1 VRLKT
6 IFLCLLYFLE
16 MSRPGFAYEGYRWEN
31 GWPAERTVVQETSTA
46 VVTGTAVA
54 AVAAEGN
61 LNNGERSMDI
71 AQVVTPHSQTQDIH
85 QASDCASSTAGYSQV
100 SEAEESEEDEQ
111 AEPGQVSLG
120 GAYAQCKAAREA
132 SNRRTV
138 VDISC
143 NENAMV
149 SSTLGGDRVGS
160 MDRGVD
166 KSIENCFKGARI
178 EKNGVLVN
186 QYLSCSFDPA
196 TLVCITCESE
206 HRLLEGGEG
215 TECFC
220 LTDQNFIATLPG
232 SESKDC
238 LKIIRIENASLI
250 ELANIFLEILEGKN
264 VKPGTCVLVSSLSY
278 LAKVGAAA
286 YAAEWRVCVN
296 MLTCKWAGI
305 LVCPVFPIHSS
316 AIPGNL
322 FGELLILHTWFR
334 KIYSGTNQG
343 LSSSWDKFAE
353 LLLEFSE
360 GAGSLEQPELRTP
373 LLPSSLDPAASFEVF
388 HFSTSSTCP
397 AVIFGFDR
405 KATHEL
411 LLSLST
417 SLRRGFSFAAHPEA
431 ILARDLPAQP
441 EGAKEAAKVLT
452 IILAGASN
460 LGSLKPIFEA
470 NGAIVIDLTKPG
482 WMVTESNIESLQKE
496 LNAFADSEDTAVI
509 FDLFG
514 NSAYKFKHVDG
525 SLVLPF
531 KVGGGY
537 HFLGEIHLDTDRKIG
552 ELIDSVKPLFLTC
565 KHLLMVVNPPLPRH
579 VFTPC
584 CNDKGHST
592 NLGEEGFRSSF
603 LESILHFRKI
613 LKTSLVG
620 LEGLGRFWVTD
631 TLGCVGTIPPTTS
644 EKLEALKPVLGKDG
658 VHLTDQGRFNFFNT
672 LAKAVL
678 GLRNGTLGGPPKS
691 AVAAALP
698 FVSGKK
704 YFWRGFSSDRGSA
717 VRPAGRPSR
726 GRGSSSRGTTSGGR
740 GRGSRPSPY
749 TRVDQSAS
757 RGRGRDRGYN

>member
-1 VRLKT
+1 MD
-6 IFLCLLYFLE
+6 E
-16 MSRPGFAYEGYRWEN
+16 
-31 GWPAERTVVQETSTA
+31 
-46 VVTGTAVA
+46 VTTDGTASDTRMASVT
-54 AVAAEGN
+54 
-61 LNNGERSMDI
+61 NNHTTESNMDNV
-71 AQVVTPHSQTQDIH
+71 QVVSIPEHTPIYQ
-85 QASDCASSTAGYSQV
+85 QAPDDVESTTGYSQV
-100 SEAEESEEDEQ
+100 SEEEASEDEDCND
-111 AEPGQVSLG
+111 PGQVSLG
-120 GAYAQCKAAREA
+120 SAYAQCKAAREA
-132 SNRRTV
+132 ANRRTV

-143 NENAMV
+143 NENSLV
-149 SSTLGGDRVGS
+149 SSSVGGDKVGS
-160 MDRGVD
+160 MDRGVNN
-166 KSIENCFKGARI
+166 SIENCFKGARI

-196 TLVCITCESE
+196 TMVCISCETE
-206 HRLLEGGEG
+206 HKFQEGGEG
-215 TECFC
+215 TECYC
-220 LTDQNFIATLPG
+220 LTDQNFIASLPG

-238 LKIIRIENASLI
+238 LKIVRIENASLV
-250 ELANIFLEILEGKN
+250 ELANVFLEILEGKT

-305 LVCPVFPIHSS
+305 LVCPVFPIHAS

-322 FGELLILHTWFR
+322 YGELLILHTWFR

-343 LSSSWDKFAE
+343 LSSSWDKYAE

-360 GAGSLEQPELRTP
+360 GSGSLEQPEPRTP
-373 LLPSSLDPAASFEVF
+373 LLPSSLDPTACFEVF

-417 SLRRGFSFAAHPEA
+417 SLRRGFSFAANPEA
-431 ILARDLPAQP
+431 ILVRDPPAQP
-441 EGAKEAAKVLT
+441 EGDKESTKVLT
-452 IILAGASN
+452 IILAGASI

-470 NGAIVIDLTKPG
+470 NGAVVIDLTKPG
-482 WMVTESNIESLQKE
+482 WMATESNIDALQKE

-525 SLVLPF
+525 TLVLPF

-552 ELIDSVKPLFLTC
+552 ELIDSLKPLFLTA
-565 KHLLMVVNPPLPRH
+565 KNLLMVVNPPLPRH

-584 CNDKGHST
+584 CNDRNHST
-592 NLGEEGFRSSF
+592 NLGDEGFRSSF
-603 LESILHFRKI
+603 LEAILHFRKI

-620 LEGLGRFWVTD
+620 LEGIGRFWVTD
-631 TLGCVGTIPPTTS
+631 TLGCVGNIPPTTT
-644 EKLEALKPVLGKDG
+644 EKLAALKQVLGKDG
-658 VHLTDQGRFNFFNT
+658 VHLTDQGHFNLFST

-678 GLRNGTLGGPPKS
+678 GLRNGSLGCPPKS

-698 FVSGKK
+698 LVSGKK
-704 YFWRGFSSDRGSA
+704 FFWRGFTSDRGSS
-717 VRPAGRPSR
+717 VRPASRGGSR
-726 GRGSSSRGTTSGGR
+726 GRGAASSGR
-740 GRGSRPSPY
+740 GRGSRPAPY
-749 TRVDQSAS
+749 SRPDNFNQ
-757 RGRGRDRGYN
+757 RGRGRGRGHN

>member
-1 VRLKT
+1 
-6 IFLCLLYFLE
+6 
-16 MSRPGFAYEGYRWEN
+16 
-31 GWPAERTVVQETSTA
+31 
-46 VVTGTAVA
+46 VA

-531 KVGGGY
+531 KVGGG
-537 HFLGEIHLDTDRKIG
+537 I
-552 ELIDSVKPLFLTC
+552 
-565 KHLLMVVNPPLPRH
+565 
-579 VFTPC
+579 
-584 CNDKGHST
+584 
-592 NLGEEGFRSSF
+592 SF
-603 LESILHFRKI
+603 
-613 LKTSLVG
+613 
-620 LEGLGRFWVTD
+620 
-631 TLGCVGTIPPTTS
+631 
-644 EKLEALKPVLGKDG
+644 
-658 VHLTDQGRFNFFNT
+658 
-672 LAKAVL
+672 
-678 GLRNGTLGGPPKS
+678 
-691 AVAAALP
+691 
-698 FVSGKK
+698 SG
-704 YFWRGFSSDRGSA
+704 
-717 VRPAGRPSR
+717 
-726 GRGSSSRGTTSGGR
+726 
-740 GRGSRPSPY
+740 
-749 TRVDQSAS
+749 
-757 RGRGRDRGYN
+757 

>member
-1 VRLKT
+1 MRLKT

-46 VVTGTAVA
+46 VVTGTAVV

-71 AQVVTPHSQTQDIH
+71 AQVVTTQSHTQDIH

-286 YAAEWRVCVN
+286 YAAEWRVYVN

-726 GRGSSSRGTTSGGR
+726 GRGSSSRGMTSGGR

-757 RGRGRDRGYN
+757 RDRGYN

>member
-1 VRLKT
+1 MRLKT

-206 HRLLEGGEG
+206 HKLLEGGEG

-525 SLVLPF
+525 TLVLPF

-552 ELIDSVKPLFLTC
+552 ELIDSLKPLFLTA
-565 KHLLMVVNPPLPRH
+565 KNLLMVVNPPLPRH

-584 CNDKGHST
+584 CNDRNHST
-592 NLGEEGFRSSF
+592 NLGDEGFRSSF
-603 LESILHFRKI
+603 LEAILHFRKI

-620 LEGLGRFWVTD
+620 LEGIGRFWVTD
-631 TLGCVGTIPPTTS
+631 TLGCVGNIPPTTT
-644 EKLEALKPVLGKDG
+644 EKLAALKQVLGKDG
-658 VHLTDQGRFNFFNT
+658 VHLTDQGRFNLFST

-678 GLRNGTLGGPPKS
+678 GLRNGSIGCPPKS

-698 FVSGKK
+698 LVSGKK
-704 YFWRGFSSDRGSA
+704 FFWRGFTSDRGSS
-717 VRPAGRPSR
+717 VRPASRGGSR
-726 GRGSSSRGTTSGGR
+726 GRGAASSGR
-740 GRGSRPSPY
+740 GRGSRPAPY
-749 TRVDQSAS
+749 SRPDNFNQ
-757 RGRGRDRGYN
+757 RGRGRGRGHN

>member
-1 VRLKT
+1 
-6 IFLCLLYFLE
+6 

-31 GWPAERTVVQETSTA
+31 GWPAERNVLPETSKA
-46 VVTGTAVA
+46 EDVTDTPGRMDNVEEANV
-54 AVAAEGN
+54 
-61 LNNGERSMDI
+61 ERTMDT
-71 AQVVTPHSQTQDIH
+71 AQVYPIQTH
-85 QASDCASSTAGYSQV
+85 NPSTNQASESASSTAGYSQV
-100 SEAEESEEDEQ
+100 SDAEESDDDDQ
-111 AEPGQVSLG
+111 QEPGQVILG

-132 SNRRTV
+132 ANRRIV

-160 MDRGVD
+160 MDKGVD

-186 QYLSCSFDPA
+186 QYLSCSFDPS

-215 TECFC
+215 TDCYC

-250 ELANIFLEILEGKN
+250 ELANIFLEILEGKL

-316 AIPGNL
+316 SIPGNL

-334 KIYSGTNQG
+334 KVYAGTNQG
-343 LSSSWDKFAE
+343 LSSSWDKYAE

-405 KATHEL
+405 KAIHEL

-417 SLRRGFSFAAHPEA
+417 SLRRGFSFAANPEA
-431 ILARDLPAQP
+431 ILVRDPPAQP

-552 ELIDSVKPLFLTC
+552 ELIDSVKPLLLTC
-565 KHLLMVVNPPLPRH
+565 KNLLMVVNPPLPRH

-584 CNDKGHST
+584 CSDKGHAT

-631 TLGCVGTIPPTTS
+631 TLGCVGNIPPTTT
-644 EKLEALKPVLGKDG
+644 EKLAALKPVLGKDG

-698 FVSGKK
+698 LVSGKK
-704 YFWRGFSSDRGSA
+704 FFWRGFTSDRGSV
-717 VRPAGRPSR
+717 VRPVGRPGR
-726 GRGSSSRGTTSGGR
+726 GRGSSSRGVPGGGR

-749 TRVDQSAS
+749 ARVDQSAS
-757 RGRGRDRGYN
+757 RGRGNGRGGY

>member
-1 VRLKT
+1 
-6 IFLCLLYFLE
+6 
-16 MSRPGFAYEGYRWEN
+16 
-31 GWPAERTVVQETSTA
+31 
-46 VVTGTAVA
+46 
-54 AVAAEGN
+54 
-61 LNNGERSMDI
+61 
-71 AQVVTPHSQTQDIH
+71 
-85 QASDCASSTAGYSQV
+85 
-100 SEAEESEEDEQ
+100 
-111 AEPGQVSLG
+111 
-120 GAYAQCKAAREA
+120 
-132 SNRRTV
+132 
-138 VDISC
+138 
-143 NENAMV
+143 
-149 SSTLGGDRVGS
+149 
-160 MDRGVD
+160 
-166 KSIENCFKGARI
+166 
-178 EKNGVLVN
+178 
-186 QYLSCSFDPA
+186 
-196 TLVCITCESE
+196 
-206 HRLLEGGEG
+206 
-215 TECFC
+215 
-220 LTDQNFIATLPG
+220 
-232 SESKDC
+232 
-238 LKIIRIENASLI
+238 
-250 ELANIFLEILEGKN
+250 
-264 VKPGTCVLVSSLSY
+264 VSSLSY